1 MAVPP
6 IVDACRVFL
15 FCGSATPQERNQMT
29 RRDAIQMT
37 PDERDEFLQQTQTIV
52 LSSIDS
58 RGYPHSVA
66 MWYVIDNGRVLMTT
80 YAKSQKALNI
90 QRNPKVAL
98 MAESGVT
105 YDTLKGVLIRGRA
118 EVAHDVDACV
128 QTLTRIHQKMTGA
141 MPEGIEE
148 ALKQQARKRVLI
160 SVIPERVSSWDHS
173 KLGGTY

>member
-1 MAVPP
+1 MK
-6 IVDACRVFL
+6 
-15 FCGSATPQERNQMT
+15 

-37 PDERDEFLQQTQTIV
+37 PQARDEFLRDTRTIV
-52 LSSIDS
+52 LSSID
-58 RGYPHSVA
+58 RHGYPHAVA
-66 MWYVIDNGRVLMTT
+66 MWYVIDNGCALMTT
-80 YAKSQKALNI
+80 YAKSQKTLNL

-98 MAESGVT
+98 MAESGTT

-118 EVAHDVDACV
+118 ELIYDVDACV
-128 QTLTRIHQKMTGA
+128 QTLTRIHQKMMGA

-160 SVIPERVSSWDHS
+160 KVIPEHVSSWDHS